1 LLNEA
6 VLLTVRHRWRL
17 WAALKQREA
26 RWRNKDSNALK
37 WRSGGAT
44 RILMNSFPAFYPL
57 SGRRVAIVGE
67 GEAAEAK
74 ARLFEGSPAEVV
86 RLDAAQ
92 GAHPA
97 AYAGAVLAFVAL
109 KDEAQAQAAAAAARA
124 AHTPVNVVDH
134 PHLCDFTTPAL
145 IDRGEVVAAI
155 GTGGTAP
162 ILASLLR
169 GDIEARVPEGAGR
182 IAGLLGRMQGEIRAA
197 FPEPA
202 QRRAFLRAVLGGP
215 AAAAA
220 LAGDEAKAERL
231 LREAVAS
238 GLAAAGSVRLIDG
251 QGPADLLTLRSARA
265 LAEADL
271 LVIDPDAA
279 AEIIALA
286 RRDARR
292 IGAAEADA
300 AALREALRG
309 GQQVVWIT
317 GPRGVEAGLLVLA
330 ADGIVG
336 IELPRVS

>member
-1 LLNEA
+1 
-6 VLLTVRHRWRL
+6 
-17 WAALKQREA
+17 
-26 RWRNKDSNALK
+26 
-37 WRSGGAT
+37 
-44 RILMNSFPAFYPL
+44 MNSFPAFYPL

-67 GEAAEAK
+67 GEGAEAK
-74 ARLFEGSPAEVV
+74 ARLFEGSPAEIV
-86 RLDAAQ
+86 RLNAAQ
-92 GAHPA
+92 GADPA

-109 KDEAQAQAAAAAARA
+109 KDEAEAQAAAAAARA
-124 AHTPVNVVDH
+124 AHVPVNVVDR
-134 PHLCDFTTPAL
+134 PALCDFTTPDL

-182 IAGLLGRMQGEIRAA
+182 IAGLLGRMQGEVRAA
-197 FPEPA
+197 FPELA
-202 QRRAFLRAVLGGP
+202 QRRAFLRSVLDGP
-215 AAAAA
+215 AAEAA
-220 LAGDEAKAERL
+220 LAGDDAKAERL

-238 GLAAAGSVRLIDG
+238 GLAAAGSVRLING
-251 QGPADLLTLRSARA
+251 QGPADLLTLRAARA

-279 AEIIALA
+279 PDITALA

-300 AALREALRG
+300 AALREALAE

-317 GPRGVEAGLLVLA
+317 GPRGIEACSLVLA
-330 ADGIVG
+330 AEGIVS
-336 IELPRVS
+336 EALPRAS